1 MKIEK
6 MHINKT
12 NHQSLR
18 HILMLE
24 GGGVVSIVGAG
35 GKTSLMFRIARE
47 LIEAGES
54 VLTTT
59 TTKIEMPTKDQSPHV
74 IRTASLEEILR
85 KAKALLKNSLHI
97 SAVSK
102 HDYFKMKLIGFKPEF
117 IDDIWETALF
127 NWILVEAD
135 GASRRPLKAPSSHE
149 PVIPKSTRWLIA
161 VAGVDSVGKHLDERW
176 VFRPEIYADITGLS
190 LGEFVTASSIADAI
204 VHEKG
209 IMKRCPDEAMRFVFI
224 NKADI
229 PGGLRAGRE
238 IVGYLK
244 KTKGNLTRAAIGT
257 ALHNPPVIEYYNINS
272 IIK

>member
-6 MHINKT
+6 MHINKA

-59 TTKIEMPTKDQSPHV
+59 TTKIEMPTKEQSPHV
-74 IRTASLEEILR
+74 IQSDSIEEILG
-85 KAKALLKNSLHI
+85 KAKVLLKKSPHI

-102 HDYFKMKLIGFKPEF
+102 YNSFKMKLIGFKPEF
-117 IDDIWETALF
+117 IDEIWKTGLF
-127 NWILVEAD
+127 KWILVEAD
-135 GASRRPLKAPSSHE
+135 GAARRPMKAPSSHE
-149 PVIPKSTRWLIA
+149 PVITKSTRWLIA
-161 VAGVDSVGKHLDERW
+161 VVGVDSVGKHLDERW
-176 VFRPEIYADITGLS
+176 IFRPEIYADITGLS
-190 LGEFVTASSIADAI
+190 LGEYVNASSIAAA
-204 VHEKG
+204 VMHERG
-209 IMKRCPDEAMRFVFI
+209 IMKGCPPEAMRFAFI

-229 PGGLRAGRE
+229 QLGLEAGRE

-257 ALHNPPVIEYYNINS
+257 ALYEPPVMEYYDM
-272 IIK
+272 

>member
-1 MKIEK
+1 
-6 MHINKT
+6 
-12 NHQSLR
+12 
-18 HILMLE
+18 MLE

-35 GKTSLMFRIARE
+35 GKTSLMFRIE

-85 KAKALLKNSLHI
+85 KAKALRKNSLHI

-117 IDDIWETALF
+117 IDDIWGTVLF

-190 LGEFVTASSIADAI
+190 LGESVNASSIATA
-204 VHEKG
+204 VMHERGVMKG
-209 IMKRCPDEAMRFVFI
+209 CPPEAMRFAFI

-229 PGGLRAGRE
+229 QGGLEAGRE

-257 ALHNPPVIEYYNINS
+257 ALHEPPVMEYYDM
-272 IIK
+272 